1 MKLSDLQKQ
10 IVSKNI
16 DRVLLL
22 YGEEVAIMDIYL
34 DKIYKA
40 TGGDVF
46 RFDSVKE
53 AYAKLV
59 QRRITA
65 GGSRVFV
72 VRDDKDFFKADKEWG
87 KVFTAAENGADYLI
101 LIYSTMDRRSKFYK
115 QNQEKLCEF
124 EKLSSSVLAGY
135 INKLLPGMS
144 AAETEQFAQ
153 ICECSYSRILLEADK
168 VKHYA
173 HALDNRALDSGI
185 TSTYCVDYGMCFK
198 ELLKQGV
205 IYQPIGDITFL
216 FTDAILTRNKRDT
229 AKYLLQAKAV
239 GESEILTLS
248 VLYNG
253 FKQILMVQGLGSDQS
268 EPCKRTG
275 LTPWQV
281 KMAKEKQGHYSIA
294 ELVNALKVIRF
305 VEKGIKTGAIDADV
319 AVEYVIVNIM

>member
-1 MKLSDLQKQ
+1 MKLPDLQKQ

-22 YGEEVAIMDIYL
+22 FGEEVAIMDVYL

-40 TGGDVF
+40 TEGDVF
-46 RFDSVKE
+46 RVDSVKE

-59 QRRITA
+59 QRRIGA
-65 GGSRVFV
+65 GGSRVFI
-72 VRDDKDFFKADKEWG
+72 VRDDKEFFKADKEWA
-87 KVFTAAENGADYLI
+87 KVFTAAENSNDYLI
-101 LIYSTMDRRSKFYK
+101 LIYSTMDRRSKFFK

-135 INKLLPGMS
+135 INKLLPGMG
-144 AAETEQFAQ
+144 AADVEQFAEV
-153 ICECSYSRILLEADK
+153 CECAYSRILLEADK
-168 VKHYA
+168 VQRYA
-173 HALDNRALDSGI
+173 KLSRLDYAPAFR
-185 TSTYCVDYGMCFK
+185 

-229 AKYLLQAKAV
+229 AKYLLQAKAI

-253 FKQILMVQGLGSDQS
+253 FKQILMVQGLGRDQS

-305 VEKGIKTGAIDADV
+305 VEKGIKTGSIDADV

>member
-16 DRVLLL
+16 DHVLLL
-22 YGEEVAIMDIYL
+22 FGEEVAIMDIYL

-40 TGGDVF
+40 TGGDVL
-46 RFDSVKE
+46 RFDTVKE
-53 AYAKLV
+53 AYAKMV
-59 QRRITA
+59 QRRITSGA
-65 GGSRVFV
+65 SRVFI
-72 VRDDKDFFKADKEWG
+72 VRDDKDFFKADKEWD
-87 KVFTAAENGADYLI
+87 KVFNAAESGSDCLI
-101 LIYSTMDRRSKFYK
+101 VIYSSMDRRSKFYK
-115 QNQEKLCEF
+115 QNQDRLCEF

-135 INKLLPGMS
+135 IDRLLPGMS
-144 AAETEQFAQ
+144 AKEKEQFAEV
-153 ICECSYSRILLEADK
+153 CECNYSRILLEADK

-173 HALDNRALDSGI
+173 HAIDSKANDI
-185 TSTYCVDYGMCFK
+185 PMSVDYGMCFQK
-198 ELLKQGV
+198 LLKQGV

-216 FTDAILTRNKRDT
+216 FTDAILTRNVKDT
-229 AKYLLQAKAV
+229 AKYLLQSKAI

-253 FKQILMVQGLGSDQS
+253 FKNILMVQGLGRDQS

-281 KMAKEKQGHYSIA
+281 KMAKEKQGHYSIE

-305 VEKGIKTGAIDADV
+305 VEKGIKTGEIDADI
-319 AVEYVIVNIM
+319 AVEYVIVNIL

>member
-1 MKLSDLQKQ
+1 MKLPDLQKQ

-22 YGEEVAIMDIYL
+22 FGEEVAIMDVYL
-34 DKIYKA
+34 DKIYKV
-40 TGGDVF
+40 TGGDVL

-53 AYAKLV
+53 AYAKMV
-59 QRRITA
+59 QKRITTGA
-65 GGSRVFV
+65 SRVFV
-72 VRDDKDFFKADKEWG
+72 VRDDKDFLKADKEWR
-87 KVFTAAENGADYLI
+87 KVFTAAESGADYLI
-101 LIYSTMDRRSKFYK
+101 LIYSSMDRRSKFYK

-135 INKLLPGMS
+135 INRLLPGMS
-144 AAETEQFAQ
+144 AAEQEQLAQ
-153 ICECSYSRILLEADK
+153 VCECGYSRILLEADK

-173 HALDNRALDSGI
+173 AVSRL
-185 TSTYCVDYGMCFK
+185 DYGEAFR

-205 IYQPIGDITFL
+205 IHQPIGDITFL
-216 FTDAILTRNKRDT
+216 FTDAILTRNMKDT

-253 FKQILMVQGLGSDQS
+253 FKQILMVQGLGRDQS

-281 KMAKEKQGHYSIA
+281 KMAKEKQGHYSIE

-305 VEKGIKTGAIDADV
+305 VEKGIKTGAIDADI

>member
-1 MKLSDLQKQ
+1 MKLPDLQKQ

-16 DRVLLL
+16 DHVLLL
-22 YGEEVAIMDIYL
+22 FGEEVAIMDIYL
-34 DKIYKA
+34 DKIYSA

-46 RFDSVKE
+46 RMDTVKE

-59 QRRITA
+59 QRRITT

-72 VRDDKDFFKADKEWG
+72 VRDDKEFVKADKEWG
-87 KVFTAAENGADYLI
+87 KVFTAAESGSDYLI
-101 LIYSTMDRRSKFYK
+101 IIYSTMDRRSKFYK
-115 QNQEKLCEF
+115 QNEEKLCEF
-124 EKLSSSVLAGY
+124 EKLNSTMLAGY
-135 INKLLPGMS
+135 IDRLLPGMS
-144 AAETEQFAQ
+144 KNEKEQFAEV
-153 ICECSYSRILLEADK
+153 CECSYSRILLEANK

-173 HALDNRALDSGI
+173 QATGCRD
-185 TSTYCVDYGMCFK
+185 DYGSCFK
-198 ELLKQGV
+198 QLLKQGV

-216 FTDAILTRNKRDT
+216 FTDAILTRNKADV
-229 AKYLLQAKAV
+229 AKYMLQAKAI

-253 FKQILMVQGLGSDQS
+253 FKQILMVQGLGKDQS
-268 EPCKRTG
+268 EPVKRTG

-294 ELVNALKVIRF
+294 ELVNALKVIRS